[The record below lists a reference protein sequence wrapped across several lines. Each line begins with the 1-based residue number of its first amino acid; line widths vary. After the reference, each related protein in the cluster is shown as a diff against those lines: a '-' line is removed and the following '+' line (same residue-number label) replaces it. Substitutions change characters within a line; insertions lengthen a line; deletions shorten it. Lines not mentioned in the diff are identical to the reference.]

1 MKILRGEEN
10 KILPLAKTVH
20 YICYINI
27 KKGEKAVVLFSS
39 GDGVPVASQPRGRGV
54 PVASRPRGRGVRS
67 EPGVTLGGRGPQRC
81 RGTGSGARGPQ
92 ARNQSVLAHKLM
104 CRKVTF

>member
-39 GDGVPVASQPRGRGV
+39 GDGVPVAS
-54 PVASRPRGRGVRS
+54 RPRGRGVRS
-67 EPGVTLGGRGPQRC
+67 AGAEPDRGRGIRVDVRTSHILNRSKRYIQ
-81 RGTGSGARGPQ
+81 GSVCCA
-92 ARNQSVLAHKLM
+92 
-104 CRKVTF
+104 

>member
-39 GDGVPVASQPRGRGV
+39 GDGVPVASQPSGG
-54 PVASRPRGRGVRS
+54 AGSRPLRD
-67 EPGVTLGGRGPQRC
+67 LGGAGAQSMM
-81 RGTGSGARGPQ
+81 GTPRPGE
-92 ARNQSVLAHKLM
+92 
-104 CRKVTF
+104 

>member
-54 PVASRPRGRGVRS
+54 PVASRPRVA
-67 EPGVTLGGRGPQRC
+67 
-81 RGTGSGARGPQ
+81 GSAAL
-92 ARNQSVLAHKLM
+92 ARNRIGGAESEWTYAQ
-104 CRKVTF
+104 VTF

>member
-67 EPGVTLGGRGPQRC
+67 AGAEPDRGRGVRR
-81 RGTGSGARGPQ
+81 RGIRVYLRTS
-92 ARNQSVLAHKLM
+92 
-104 CRKVTF
+104 